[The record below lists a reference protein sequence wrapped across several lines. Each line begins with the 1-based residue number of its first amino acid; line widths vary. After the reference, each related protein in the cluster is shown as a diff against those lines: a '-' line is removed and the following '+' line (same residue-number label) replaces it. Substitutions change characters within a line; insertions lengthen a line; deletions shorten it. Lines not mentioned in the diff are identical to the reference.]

1 MSAGCIKSKAERLE
15 IIRRGVENI
24 EAALKLLKELP
35 DPDKDCRKFEEA
47 VNLIH
52 KAMGPDY
59 PNTWDYDHL
68 GFDWL
73 MEHYF
78 S

>member
-1 MSAGCIKSKAERLE
+1 MSAGCIKSKEERLA
-15 IIRRGVENI
+15 IVRRGVEHV
-24 EAALKLLKELP
+24 EAALRILKELP

-47 VNLIH
+47 VSLLH

-59 PNTWDYDHL
+59 PNRYDDEL
-68 GFDWL
+68 IGFNWL

>member
-15 IIRRGVENI
+15 IVSRGLAHL
-24 EAALKLLKELP
+24 EAAVAILKTLP
-35 DPDKDCRKFEEA
+35 DPDKDARKFEEA
-47 VNLIH
+47 VGFVL

-59 PNTWDYDHL
+59 PNRYDDEFI
-68 GFDWL
+68 GFEWL